1 MIEHKYDVWD
11 GNVKLASGMTLDN
24 AILFVQAY
32 FEKYYSGEYLELR
45 IVRHTIRN
53 EL

>member
-1 MIEHKYDVWD
+1 MTEYKYDVWE
-11 GNVKLASGMTLDN
+11 GKIKLASGMTLDN
-24 AILFVQAY
+24 AALFVEAY
-32 FEKYYSGEYLELR
+32 FKEYCNEEYLELR

>member
-1 MIEHKYDVWD
+1 MVEHKYDVWE
-11 GNVKLASGMTLDN
+11 GKVKLASGMTLDN
-24 AILFVQAY
+24 AMLFVQAY
-32 FEKYYSGEYLELR
+32 FEKYYNEEYLELR